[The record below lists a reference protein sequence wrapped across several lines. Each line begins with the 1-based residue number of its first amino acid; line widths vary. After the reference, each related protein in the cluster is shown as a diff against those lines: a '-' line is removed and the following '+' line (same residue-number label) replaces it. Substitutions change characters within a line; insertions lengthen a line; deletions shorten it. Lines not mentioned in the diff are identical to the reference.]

1 MLTNGLRMREEALGG
16 VNLGLVEEILV
27 EWVLPVDTGEKDVE
41 GLSDSS
47 DNDPKVA
54 YIIHTSKILLRL
66 I

>member
-1 MLTNGLRMREEALGG
+1 MEE
-16 VNLGLVEEILV
+16 NLV
-27 EWVLPVDTGEKDVE
+27 EWVLTVDTGEKDVE